1 MKTRYMQFE
10 NLPGLEEVIR
20 RESSTRNL
28 GDLIGIVELVR
39 LCAKSRQSN
48 DQAMDNICWEN
59 ITSNW
64 SNKESEGFVV
74 VKK

>member
-39 LCAKSRQSN
+39 L
-48 DQAMDNICWEN
+48 
-59 ITSNW
+59 
-64 SNKESEGFVV
+64 
-74 VKK
+74 